1 MPSSAPM
8 PSSPLPPPAVAR
20 PRREVKP
27 NPKYSPELY
36 DLSKISHVEEL
47 DDLGLGGLEEDS
59 PTLSRK
65 QVIDMFKFILNRLPE
80 HGDK

>member
-1 MPSSAPM
+1 MPSSAPL
-8 PSSPLPPPAVAR
+8 PRSPLPPPAVAR

-36 DLSKISHVEEL
+36 DLSKISQMEEL
-47 DDLGLGGLEEDS
+47 DDLGLGGLVEDS
-59 PTLSRK
+59 PTLSRQ